1 MDDYAYLNARVR
13 AMQSRLLG
21 REQYDALLAQD
32 TTGAI
37 VEHLKDSP
45 YADALER
52 VVAAPGTR
60 ARPDPAAQF
69 DEALRRDLTGT
80 FSKLRHL
87 ASDRIRDLLD
97 AVLFRWDVYNV
108 KTIARGKRAAA
119 SIEEILAATFP
130 VGNLDD
136 IALAELCRTASLAA
150 VADTLATWR
159 MPLARPLREA
169 LQHLG
174 ETESLHPVEFEL
186 DRFAF
191 AHAFDVATDGD
202 TNDAVLRSYVRLLVD
217 RTNLLTAL
225 RYLRERTALSP
236 LEAARCFI
244 EAGGRFT
251 RSHYDN
257 LVAARD
263 LRHGLS
269 LLAGSPFGW
278 PIGLFR
284 GDEPLSPPQMERRLD
299 HWLIRHASI
308 LARPDPLGIGLV
320 ILYAEQKINEVRNLR
335 MIMQGKALG
344 MGAEAIEEWL
354 II

>member
-21 REQYDALLAQD
+21 REEYDALLAQD
-32 TTGAI
+32 TTGGI
-37 VEHLKDSP
+37 VENLRGSP
-45 YADALER
+45 YAEALER

-60 ARPDPAAQF
+60 ARPDPEAQF

-80 FSKLRHL
+80 FAKLRHL
-87 ASDRIRDLLD
+87 ASDRIRELLE

-108 KTIARGKRAAA
+108 KTVARGKRAAA
-119 SIEEILAATFP
+119 PIDEMLAATFP
-130 VGNLDD
+130 VGILDD

-150 VADTLATWR
+150 VVETLATWR

-169 LQHLG
+169 FQRLG

-186 DRFAF
+186 DRFTFVHAF
-191 AHAFDVATDGD
+191 AVAADGD
-202 TNDAVLRSYVRLLVD
+202 ANDAVLRSYVRLLVD

-225 RYLRERTALSP
+225 RYLQERTSLSP
-236 LEAARCFI
+236 LEAAHCFI

-278 PIGLFR
+278 PIGIFS
-284 GDEPLSPPQMERRLD
+284 GDEPLSLPRIERRLD
-299 HWLIRHASI
+299 HWVLRHASI
-308 LARPDPLGIGLV
+308 LARPEPLGVGLV
-320 ILYAEQKINEVRNLR
+320 ILYTEQKINEVRNLR
-335 MIMQGKALG
+335 MIMRGKALG
-344 MGAEAIEEWL
+344 MGTEAIEEWL